1 MWLQGNGLLCG
12 LRNGAVVT
20 VDCREKRERLSSRPI
35 TQRIS
40 YISSDKKAQ
49 SSNKDWFKVF
59 SSFLKLRIK
68 EKLKRDRR
76 FQETI
81 RIYHNKILQRDA
93 KCINIVN
100 TDVKSKVGKTV
111 RKKKSINDKKKV
123 KNENYSEIFND

>member
-20 VDCREKRERLSSRPI
+20 VDFREKRERLSSRPI